1 MSRISATFAA
11 LKKQDRAAFVPF
23 ITAGDP
29 DTETAF
35 EILSKL
41 PAAGADIIELGIPFS
56 DPMADGPINQA
67 SYLRALKAGMTLSK
81 LVELV
86 RKFRKV
92 DKATPVVLMGA
103 YNPIHAY
110 GTARFMKDAAE
121 AGVDGLLIV
130 DVPAEE
136 DDVLRVPAAAHGID
150 IIRFLAPTTDAGRL
164 KVVLE
169 GATGYLYYASVAG
182 ITGTKS
188 FAEDEV
194 RAALGRI
201 RTATALPVTV
211 GFGIKTPEQAAA
223 IARFAEGA
231 VVGSSIVATIESHVL
246 RGTKRAELVAE
257 VIAFCAAIAKSVH
270 AAREGSVVG

>member
-1 MSRISATFAA
+1 MSRIAATFAA
-11 LKKQDRAAFVPF
+11 LKKQNRAAFVPF
-23 ITAGDP
+23 ITGGDP
-29 DTETAF
+29 DSETSL

-56 DPMADGPINQA
+56 DPMADGPTNQA
-67 SYLRALKAGMTLSK
+67 SYLRALASGMTLLK

-86 RKFRKV
+86 RKFRKA
-92 DKATPVVLMGA
+92 DKTTPVVLMGA

-121 AGVDGLLIV
+121 AGIDGLLIV

-150 IIRFLAPTTDAGRL
+150 IVRFLAPTTDAERL
-164 KVVLE
+164 KTVLE
-169 GATGYLYYASVAG
+169 GATGYLYYASIAG

-194 RAALGRI
+194 RAALDRI
-201 RTATALPVTV
+201 RAATVLPVVV
-211 GFGIKTPEQAAA
+211 GFGIKTPEQAGG
-223 IARFAEGA
+223 IARFADGA
-231 VVGSSIVATIESHVL
+231 VVGSSIVATIESQAL
-246 RGTKRAELVAE
+246 KGTKRAQLVGE
-257 VIAFCAAIAKSVH
+257 VIDFCAALAKSVH
-270 AAREGSVVG
+270 AARDGSVIG